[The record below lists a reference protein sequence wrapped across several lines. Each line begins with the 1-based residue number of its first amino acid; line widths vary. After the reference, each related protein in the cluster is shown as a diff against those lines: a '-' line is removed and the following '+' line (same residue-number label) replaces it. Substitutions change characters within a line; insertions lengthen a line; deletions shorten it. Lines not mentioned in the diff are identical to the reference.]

1 MSNFGPHYTRQH
13 ALDWAKSTFSKA
25 TQPTPSPDLD
35 AQLLLCKVLNVT
47 NASLYAWPEKLL
59 TIEQWQAFEAL
70 VQERFLGKPVAHLLG
85 SQGFWSLDLQVDSST
100 LIPRPETEVLVEL
113 VLELNLPRCARVVD
127 LGTGSGAIALA
138 LACEKPHW
146 HIVGVDQ
153 SLAAVNLAKANG
165 LSLSLG
171 HVQFAQNDWACGWV
185 KDAAK
190 PVHCIVSN
198 PPYIDAQ
205 DPHLNQGDVRYEPLS
220 ALVADNHGMADIEVI
235 AQQATQLLELGG
247 WLAFEHGYDQ
257 GEKVAR
263 LLIHLGFNDVITHR
277 DYNGQDR
284 VTMGQWLVS
293 EGAKP

>member
-1 MSNFGPHYTRQH
+1 M
-13 ALDWAKSTFSKA
+13 
-25 TQPTPSPDLD
+25 
-35 AQLLLCKVLNVT
+35 
-47 NASLYAWPEKLL
+47 
-59 TIEQWQAFEAL
+59 
-70 VQERFLGKPVAHLLG
+70 
-85 SQGFWSLDLQVDSST
+85 
-100 LIPRPETEVLVEL
+100 
-113 VLELNLPRCARVVD
+113 
-127 LGTGSGAIALA
+127 
-138 LACEKPHW
+138 
-146 HIVGVDQ
+146 
-153 SLAAVNLAKANG
+153 
-165 LSLSLG
+165 
-171 HVQFAQNDWACGWV
+171 
-185 KDAAK
+185 
-190 PVHCIVSN
+190 HCIVSN